1 MKRNERKD
9 RVFIQD
15 VSEFDRR
22 SDEKSFGYSRIL
34 PVSPLGGALRAEMMK
49 ITVRGTISLLFG
61 KFFRLQ
67 ACHKNHFTE
76 FFEL

>member
-34 PVSPLGGALRAEMMK
+34 PVGNLGGALRAK
-49 ITVRGTISLLFG
+49 IAVR
-61 KFFRLQ
+61 
-67 ACHKNHFTE
+67 
-76 FFEL
+76 